1 MKDNQNSLVINI
13 IVPLVLL
20 AFAIP
25 TLISW
30 ESVNVFARVSAII
43 AAITGAIAVFGLI
56 VRLVASKR
64 LEKYESLKKNED
76 DKTEDLS
83 D

>member
-20 AFAIP
+20 LFAIP

-64 LEKYESLKKNED
+64 LEKYENTDKPNDED
-76 DKTEDLS
+76 KST
-83 D
+83 

>member
-20 AFAIP
+20 LFAIP

-30 ESVNVFARVSAII
+30 DSVNVFARVSAII

-56 VRLVASKR
+56 IRLVAAKR
-64 LEKYESLKKNED
+64 LEKYESLKKY
-76 DKTEDLS
+76 DKPDASGKE
-83 D
+83 